1 MKKIVPVI
9 AYMLIA
15 VVAAGSS
22 AARDTKE
29 AGETASLV
37 EAAKEAAR
45 DTALKQAAAASDAQ
59 AAAGYAVT
67 VEAIEASGLAA
78 AFDASTL
85 GYMIR
90 YPGDWMYDAPT
101 SYQVV
106 FSGKEGSDA
115 YYATISIQNVLSAR
129 DGGKYRD
136 PSEVADG
143 VIGQLNMGA
152 SDVTIYD
159 DRPFVYSAKDGSTLK
174 GVEMKVEY
182 TREGRKFRQWIV
194 IVPRPAG
201 EAFHIWSYTSP
212 EDRYN
217 GYARTAQLMLDSW
230 EIR

>member
-1 MKKIVPVI
+1 MKKMLPIIVCI
-9 AYMLIA
+9 LALTA
-15 VVAAGSS
+15 AGVAAAQG
-22 AARDTKE
+22 DTE

-45 DTALKQAAAASDAQ
+45 DTALEQAAAAGAVQ
-59 AAAGYAVT
+59 AATDEAAV
-67 VEAIEASGLAA
+67 VEATDAPGLAA

-90 YPGDWMYDAPT
+90 YPGDWMYDTPT
-101 SYQVV
+101 NYQVV
-106 FSGKEGSDA
+106 FSGKEGTDA

-152 SDVTIYD
+152 TDVTIYD
-159 DRPFVYSAKDGSTLK
+159 DRPFVYTAKDGSKLK

-194 IVPRPAG
+194 IVPRSAG

-217 GYARTAQLMLDSW
+217 EYARTAQLMLDSW